1 MSNLPNM
8 QRVIFR
14 EDDEGVIPRY
24 IQQVQSGALD
34 LAGPV
39 PGDVLDLLK
48 TATPADFNNSA
59 NLEWRYIILKG
70 VVWRI
75 DEAPAGYHPQDENEA
90 TVLAV
95 LKPEHRPQHVS
106 P

>member
-1 MSNLPNM
+1 NM

-14 EDDEGVIPRY
+14 VDDEGVIPRY

-48 TATPADFNNSA
+48 TATPADFNNNA
-59 NLEWRYIILKG
+59 NLEWRYIIRKG

-75 DEAPAGYHPQDENEA
+75 DEAPTGYQPQDENEA
-90 TVLAV
+90 NVLE
-95 LKPEHRPQHVS
+95 LLRPEHRS
-106 P
+106 